1 MLACVAFEYVDASL
15 YVKGYVKG
23 CVEEEGD
30 IPLCPSSTKAVIVR
44 GEVVLRYCFI
54 IITYAVWVF

>member
-15 YVKGYVKG
+15 YVKG